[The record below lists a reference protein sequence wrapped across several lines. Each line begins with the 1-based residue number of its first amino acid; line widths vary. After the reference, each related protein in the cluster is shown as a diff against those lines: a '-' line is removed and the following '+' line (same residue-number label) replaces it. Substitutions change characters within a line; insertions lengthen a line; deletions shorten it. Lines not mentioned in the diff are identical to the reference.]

1 MDYADYLRERA
12 LEFRNLAITTRDAR
26 ACQALH
32 HLADICAEKAA
43 ALRGRD
49 EPPHGRA
56 KPDARLSAEP

>member
-1 MDYADYLRERA
+1 MDYVDYLRERA

-32 HLADICAEKAA
+32 HLADICAALAA

-49 EPPHGRA
+49 EPLHGRA
-56 KPDARLSAEP
+56 RPNARLRAEP